1 MNIVKSMGIYTGAN
15 LLNAAIPFLFL
26 PLLTNYLST
35 EDYGILSNFNVLANL
50 MVPFVGFNLMASV
63 QIQYLKKEVDN
74 QVYLSS
80 SMRLVLALSVV
91 LTLLMFCVG
100 GWLENNIGVPK
111 EFLCFIALYA
121 MFNVVSEVLLAI
133 WRMEDKAI
141 NYGVFRVLRTIIEV
155 SLVLFFIVKMKMNFE
170 GTIYALLI
178 SYLAACIG
186 AFFIL
191 WRKNLLF
198 GNFNIAFVKHALNY
212 GLPLIPHT
220 LSGVAIMYS
229 DKLILT
235 YYWGLSAN
243 GIYAVG
249 FMVGQMIGLL
259 QNSFNQ
265 AWVPWVFQKLKTGN
279 LTDKKRMVKITY
291 LYIVAILCAV
301 FVLWA
306 IIPFIYSFLGKDF
319 QAGIDLVL
327 YIALGF
333 AFNGMYKMVSVYI
346 FYIEKTKII
355 AYTSVGVALLNIALN
370 FYLIPIY
377 HAQGAAIATMIAM
390 AFQFVVTWWVSSRIY
405 KMPWNLKKAK

>member
-1 MNIVKSMGIYTGAN
+1 
-15 LLNAAIPFLFL
+15 
-26 PLLTNYLST
+26 
-35 EDYGILSNFNVLANL
+35 
-50 MVPFVGFNLMASV
+50 
-63 QIQYLKKEVDN
+63 
-74 QVYLSS
+74 
-80 SMRLVLALSVV
+80 
-91 LTLLMFCVG
+91 
-100 GWLENNIGVPK
+100 
-111 EFLCFIALYA
+111 
-121 MFNVVSEVLLAI
+121 
-133 WRMEDKAI
+133 
-141 NYGVFRVLRTIIEV
+141 
-155 SLVLFFIVKMKMNFE
+155 MKMNFE

>member
-1 MNIVKSMGIYTGAN
+1 VVVKKMNIVKSMGIYTGAN

-74 QVYLSS
+74 QIYLSS
-80 SMRLVLALSVV
+80 SMRLVLALSVAF
-91 LTLLMFCVG
+91 TLLLFYVG
-100 GWLENNIGVPK
+100 GWLENKIGVPK
-111 EFLCFIALYA
+111 EFLYFITLYA
-121 MFNVVSEVLLAI
+121 LFNVVSEVLLAI
-133 WRMEDKAI
+133 WRMEDKAM

-155 SLVLFFIVKMKMNFE
+155 SLVLIFIVKMKMNFE

-319 QAGIDLVL
+319 QAGIDLVRIH
-327 YIALGF
+327 YC
-333 AFNGMYKMVSVYI
+333 
-346 FYIEKTKII
+346 
-355 AYTSVGVALLNIALN
+355 YT
-370 FYLIPIY
+370 
-377 HAQGAAIATMIAM
+377 T
-390 AFQFVVTWWVSSRIY
+390 
-405 KMPWNLKKAK
+405 